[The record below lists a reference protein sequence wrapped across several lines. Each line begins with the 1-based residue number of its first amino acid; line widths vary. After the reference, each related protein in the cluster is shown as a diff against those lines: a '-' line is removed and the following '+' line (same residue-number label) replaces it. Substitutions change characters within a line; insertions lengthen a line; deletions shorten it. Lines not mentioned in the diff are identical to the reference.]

1 MDSSHHAW
9 RRTTTNVV
17 EDDTD
22 AMSIVKQ
29 SARGWVRGRAE
40 GGRTTHG
47 GKLADGVDATTC
59 SRRRTGALFCRM
71 DPTPSRQT

>member
-22 AMSIVKQ
+22 AMSIVEQ
-29 SARGWVRGRAE
+29 SVRGWVLGQAE
-40 GGRTTHG
+40 GGHITHG
-47 GKLADGVDATTC
+47 GTVADGVDATTC

-71 DPTPSRQT
+71 DPTLSRQT